1 VIPNL
6 TACYPGIQ
14 VVRDSNAVSEKNR
27 QPFIHFPM
35 MRYILL
41 GLSLL
46 VSSALCAQTPY
57 DSSIKAS
64 PNAQELPI
72 NRGSTALWQSLKK
85 LHTRASLI
93 MVTAH
98 PDDEDGGMLTYESRG
113 QGARVTLL
121 TLNRGEGG
129 ANVMSSNYFDG
140 LGLVRTEEL
149 LAAGRYYGVDQYWT
163 RVVDYGFSK
172 TKAESIAKWTH
183 DRVLYDVVRVVR
195 LTRPLVITSVFVG
208 GPTDGHGN
216 HQTAGA
222 MAQEVFKAAGDP
234 NVFPDQIAAGLKP
247 WTPLKDY
254 AHTPWFGNDDGKL
267 AVNLEVP
274 EGDYDPVLG
283 MSYVQIAREGLGFQ
297 KSQTGGGTIPKAGTV
312 NSTYHRYG
320 SLVSAQDKESSFF
333 EGIDTSLNGIA
344 SLAPSSKADF
354 LLPGLKKVNGLVE
367 AAIADYSVG
376 HPETIAPKLADGWKE
391 TEALIRQVKASQL
404 SDEEKYNITFELEIK
419 KTQFN
424 NALAQSLGLS
434 LAANVAPEK
443 EPDPRFAMFMG
454 DPETTRVIVPGQ
466 KVGVKVHAVSQTSP
480 PIKLNE
486 IKIQATDGKD
496 WGIKTSGN
504 KSGDLTEGKPV
515 DARFDLS
522 VPENSTFTRPYFSRP
537 DIEQSYYDIS
547 DTRYLNL
554 PLAPYPL
561 EAWAEFQYE
570 DVPVRVATVVQSS
583 KRVTGFG
590 EVLEPLVVGPAI
602 SLNISPRA
610 GIVPLNAKTFQLA
623 ATVHSNIKGQ
633 GTGTVKLDLPSGWTS
648 HPAVAEFSTKS
659 DGEEQS
665 LSFEVMPKG
674 LAEKTYRL
682 TVVAETG
689 GRQYREG
696 YELTGYPGLRP
707 YYLYRPSVLRT
718 SGVDVKIAEGLK
730 VGYIMGSGDDVPT
743 SLESL
748 GIHVNFLSPGDL
760 ATGDLSRY
768 NVILLGVRTY
778 AAREELKTYNSRL
791 LDYVK
796 NGGVMIVQYNT
807 PEYDHNFGPYP
818 YVMGENPEEVTD
830 EASQMDILDPK
841 NPIFL
846 WPNPITSH
854 DFDGWVEERGS
865 KFLKSWDPHYEALL
879 ATHDDD
885 QEPQKG
891 GLLYSR
897 YGKGVYIYNAYAFYR
912 ELPEGVPGAFRLFAN
927 MISLPKNPSL
937 GTAGEN

>member
-1 VIPNL
+1 M
-6 TACYPGIQ
+6 T
-14 VVRDSNAVSEKNR
+14 
-27 QPFIHFPM
+27 
-35 MRYILL
+35 RYLFL
-41 GLSLL
+41 ALSLL
-46 VSSALCAQTPY
+46 LSSALYAQTPY
-57 DSSIKAS
+57 DSSIQAS

-98 PDDEDGGMLTYESRG
+98 PDDEDGGMLAFESRG

-195 LTRPLVITSVFVG
+195 MTRPLVITSVFVG

-234 NVFPDQIAAGLKP
+234 NVFADQIAAGLKP

-267 AVNLEVP
+267 AVNVNVP

-283 MSYVQIAREGLGFQ
+283 MSYVQVAREGLGYQ
-297 KSQTGGGTIPKAGTV
+297 KSQTGGGTIPKAGALD
-312 NSTYHRYG
+312 STYHRYG
-320 SLVSAQDKESSFF
+320 SLVSAQDKETSFF
-333 EGIDTSLNGIA
+333 DGIDTSLNGIA
-344 SLAPSSKADF
+344 SLARGGKADF

-367 AAIADYSVG
+367 AAIAEYSVAQ
-376 HPETIAPKLADGWKE
+376 PEKIAPKLADGWKE
-391 TEALIRQVKASQL
+391 TKTLIQQVRASQL
-404 SDEEKYNITFELEIK
+404 SDEDKYNITFELEIK

-434 LAANVAPEK
+434 LAAIIAPET

-454 DPETTRVIVPGQ
+454 DPETTRVIIPGQ
-466 KVGVKVHAVSQTSP
+466 KFGVKVHAVSQSSAP
-480 PIKLNE
+480 VKLEE
-486 IKIQATDGKD
+486 IKVQATDGKD
-496 WGIKTSGN
+496 WGV
-504 KSGDLTEGKPV
+504 KSASETGGDLTTGKPV

-522 VPENSTFTRPYFSRP
+522 VPEKATYTRPYFSRP

-547 DTRYLNL
+547 DMRYLNWPL
-554 PLAPYPL
+554 PPYPL
-561 EAWAEFQYE
+561 EAWAEFRYQ
-570 DVPVRVATVVQSS
+570 DVPVRVAKVVQSS
-583 KRVTGFG
+583 KRVSGLG
-590 EVLEPLVVGPAI
+590 EVLEPLVVGPAV
-602 SLNISPRA
+602 SLSISPRA
-610 GIVPLNAKTFQLA
+610 GIVPLTAKTFQLT
-623 ATVHSNIKGQ
+623 ATVHSNMKSAGK
-633 GTGTVKLDLPSGWTS
+633 GTVKLDLPSGWTS
-648 HPAVAEFSTKS
+648 RPAAAEFSSMADGDEKS
-659 DGEEQS
+659 
-665 LSFEVMPKG
+665 LTFEVIPSG
-674 LAEKTYRL
+674 LAEKVYHITA
-682 TVVAETG
+682 VAETG
-689 GRQYREG
+689 GKEYREG

-707 YYLYRPSVLRT
+707 YYLYRPSGVRT
-718 SGVDVKIAEGLK
+718 SGVDVKVAEGLN
-730 VGYIMGSGDDVPT
+730 VGYIMGSGDDVPA
-743 SLESL
+743 SLEAL
-748 GIHVNFLSPGDL
+748 GIHVNFLAPNDV
-760 ATGDLSRY
+760 ATADLSRY
-768 NVILLGVRTY
+768 TVILLGVRTY

-796 NGGVMIVQYNT
+796 NGGVLVVQYNT

-818 YVMGENPEEVTD
+818 YVMGGNPEEVTD
-830 EASQMDILDPK
+830 EASKMDILDPK

-846 WPNPITSH
+846 WPNPITQR
-854 DFDGWVEERGS
+854 DFEGWVEERGS
-865 KFLKSWDPHYEALL
+865 KFLKSWDPNYTALL
-879 ATHDDD
+879 STQDDA

-891 GLLYSR
+891 GLLYGR

-912 ELPEGVPGAFRLFAN
+912 QLPEGVPGAFRLLAN
-927 MISLPKNPSL
+927 MVSLPKNPNL
-937 GTAGEN
+937 GAGGGTK